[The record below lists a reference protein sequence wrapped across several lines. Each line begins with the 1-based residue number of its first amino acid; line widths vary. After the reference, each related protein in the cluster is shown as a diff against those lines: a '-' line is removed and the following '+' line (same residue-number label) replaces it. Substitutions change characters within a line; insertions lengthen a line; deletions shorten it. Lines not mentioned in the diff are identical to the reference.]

1 MLLQAI
7 AWDIPTCTLSFTDE
21 NNSTNLYID
30 QDYGLLQCHITWLA
44 DRYQYSRQTYCFIQP
59 STMMMVEEGS
69 SVMLICTEVY
79 GVTSL

>member
-30 QDYGLLQCHITWLA
+30 QDYGLLRCDITSLA
-44 DRYQYSRQTYCFIQP
+44 DRYQYLRQTYCFIH
-59 STMMMVEEGS
+59 TCYHDDGGRRFFCNADM
-69 SVMLICTEVY
+69 Y
-79 GVTSL
+79 